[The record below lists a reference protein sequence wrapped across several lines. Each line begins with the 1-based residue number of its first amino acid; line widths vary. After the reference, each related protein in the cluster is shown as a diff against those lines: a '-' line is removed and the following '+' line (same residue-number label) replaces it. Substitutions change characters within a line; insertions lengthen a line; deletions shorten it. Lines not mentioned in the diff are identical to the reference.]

1 MNLDSQTR
9 SAFEFSARSSDH
21 QPGLSDP
28 GRSRKQNFAL
38 KHAGLTLNNALLIVD
53 KIIFPLIDFSTWRL
67 LAALSGM
74 AVLLYG
80 LIWDTE

>member
-1 MNLDSQTR
+1 
-9 SAFEFSARSSDH
+9 
-21 QPGLSDP
+21 LSDP
-28 GRSRKQNFAL
+28 GRSRKKNFAL